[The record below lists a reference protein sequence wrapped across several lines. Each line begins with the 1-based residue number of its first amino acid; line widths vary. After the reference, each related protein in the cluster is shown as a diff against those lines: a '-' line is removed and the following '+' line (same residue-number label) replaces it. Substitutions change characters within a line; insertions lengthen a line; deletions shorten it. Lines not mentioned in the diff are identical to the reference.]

1 MKIQT
6 NRSDMSF
13 LNVLRILEQI
23 IVEKGLVGQMIKMT
37 ELSKICRNYKARLP
51 IRSYRAKDLIQDFRI
66 LGRYSDLVEIDDMV
80 IGVYEDRDS
89 ETGRLQHLIDFN
101 CLVTKEQQHLKALE
115 QQAIEDQI

>member
-6 NRSDMSF
+6 NRSDLSF
-13 LNVLRILEQI
+13 LNVLRILKQI
-23 IVEKGLVGQMIKMT
+23 IVEKSLVGQMIKMT

-51 IRSYRAKDLIQDFRI
+51 IRNYRAKDLVQDFRI
-66 LGRYSDLVEIDDMV
+66 FGRYSDLVEIDDMV

-101 CLVTKEQQHLKALE
+101 YLMTKEQQHLKALQ